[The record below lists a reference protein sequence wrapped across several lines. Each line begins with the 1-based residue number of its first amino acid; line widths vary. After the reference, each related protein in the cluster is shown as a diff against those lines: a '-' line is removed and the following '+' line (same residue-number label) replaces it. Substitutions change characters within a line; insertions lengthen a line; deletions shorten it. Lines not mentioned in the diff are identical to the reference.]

1 MVDPMLTTAKRN
13 PAKSKAASLR
23 KPIVVR
29 KPVAKVPRV
38 VRKSGVGPVRT
49 YRAAM
54 GYLDSLF
61 NYETLP
67 RLRRAHAEF
76 GLTRM
81 NRLLG
86 ALGNPHKQLRTVHI
100 AGTKGKGSTAAM
112 LSNMVQA
119 NK

>member
-1 MVDPMLTTAKRN
+1 MVDPMLTTSKR
-13 PAKSKAASLR
+13 PPTKSKAASLR
-23 KPIVVR
+23 KPIAIR
-29 KPVAKVPRV
+29 KPIAKVARV
-38 VRKSGVGPVRT
+38 VRKNGAAPVRT
-49 YRAAM
+49 FRAAM

-100 AGTKGKGSTAAM
+100 
-112 LSNMVQA
+112 
-119 NK
+119 